1 MTMRKLLRMIVLE
14 GTGRKGEAPG
24 FRVGGKTGTAE
35 KVSSSGG
42 YSKKVNVSTFAAAFP
57 MDDPR
62 YVVVA
67 MLDAPKATADTFGYT
82 TAGWVSAPIVSKVI
96 ARTGALLG
104 VIPDEGRDIDVR
116 ELLPLVGATAE

>member
-1 MTMRKLLRMIVLE
+1 MRKLLRMIVLE

-57 MDDPR
+57 MDNPR
-62 YVVVA
+62 YVVIA
-67 MLDAPKATADTFGYT
+67 MLDAPKATADTFGFT
-82 TAGWVSAPIVSKVI
+82 TAAWNAAPVVSRVI
-96 ARTGALLG
+96 SRTGPLLG
-104 VIPDEGRDIDVR
+104 VYPDDRRDIDVADM
-116 ELLPLVGATAE
+116 LALVAKPSH